1 MLTIDILK
9 IIQEKEWK
17 EFNMED
23 VSSEK
28 LIP

>member
-1 MLTIDILK
+1 MLTIEILK

-23 VSSEK
+23 VPSEK